1 MLNES
6 FHKNVPTILYIEI
19 KDREIEKE
27 RIEKEGCIIIQEH
40 GIEIQS

>member
-6 FHKNVPTILYIEI
+6 FHKNVPILYIEI